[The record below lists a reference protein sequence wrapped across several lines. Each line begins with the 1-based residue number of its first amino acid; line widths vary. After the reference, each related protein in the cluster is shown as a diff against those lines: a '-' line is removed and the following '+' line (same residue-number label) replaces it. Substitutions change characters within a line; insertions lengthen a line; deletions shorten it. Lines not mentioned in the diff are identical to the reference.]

1 MLKEC
6 LPILYKLKIFGNK
19 LDSSSS
25 QGQSQAQVQGQ
36 GQAQAQAQQH
46 TTNDVEIEFNNSN
59 DIAESKNNSNII
71 DKIELQDSLIGN
83 RKWIRKYKS
92 ENDNY
97 KYINRDIVR
106 QYSSMSAI
114 QLSSNIDSDSDVFDT
129 SSKDIFRVSI
139 DNVSGPIIQRIKNTN
154 TNTST

>member
-19 LDSSSS
+19 LDSSGS
-25 QGQSQAQVQGQ
+25 QGQSQERAR
-36 GQAQAQAQQH
+36 QH

-59 DIAESKNNSNII
+59 DFAESKNNSNII
-71 DKIELQDSLIGN
+71 DNIELQDSLIGN
-83 RKWIRKYKS
+83 RKWIRKFKS
-92 ENDNY
+92 ENNNY

-154 TNTST
+154 TNTSTSTNTNT